1 MWTEHWPLH
10 DSDRTWFTGSLK
22 RLERSV
28 PVSPCWTFNC
38 QVEKSQSLS
47 GFAFVTKHPVKLG
60 RWLRGIRNGKL
71 DIWLLFDQV
80 LDLWKFG
87 KFVKKEK
94 EKGKKGGAMCHS
106 GHNVALYWVQLVY
119 ICKQTIQSKAI
130 WDGVIFQGQIT
141 QFFVRNQTKN
151 ESDTAFNVKVQV
163 WNLAR

>member
-1 MWTEHWPLH
+1 MWTELWPLH

-38 QVEKSQSLS
+38 QVEKSKSLS
-47 GFAFVTKHPVKLG
+47 GIAFVTKYPEQPR
-60 RWLRGIRNGKL
+60 RWLRDIRNGKL

-80 LDLWKFG
+80 LNLWIYWQIC
-87 KFVKKEK
+87 KK
-94 EKGKKGGAMCHS
+94 KKGGCHS
-106 GHNVALYWVQLVY
+106 GQKVALYWLQLVY
-119 ICKQTIQSKAI
+119 IYTQALQSKAI

-141 QFFVRNQTKN
+141 QFFLRNQTKN
-151 ESDTAFNVKVQV
+151 ESDTAVNVNVQV